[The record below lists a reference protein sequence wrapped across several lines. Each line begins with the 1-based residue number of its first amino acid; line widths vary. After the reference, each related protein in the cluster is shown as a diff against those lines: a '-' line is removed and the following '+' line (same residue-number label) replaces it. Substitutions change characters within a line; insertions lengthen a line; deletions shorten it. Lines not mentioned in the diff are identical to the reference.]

1 MVGSLR
7 GLGIA
12 GEKLKDI
19 KSTER
24 PKGKK
29 QKKTPPPLWNPTC
42 TQWETGGVLE

>member
-1 MVGSLR
+1 MVRSLF

-12 GEKLKDI
+12 GEKLEGT

-29 QKKTPPPLWNPTC
+29 KKTTVEPNKHPVRGCWC
-42 TQWETGGVLE
+42 FGII